1 MKKFNVSSTGKY
13 VFLALAA
20 AWAGLAVCLIAG
32 SDLSWWGS
40 LILCAA
46 VGLILCAMAALSFGA
61 LITVRVDEDRLT
73 NSFFGIRVGTV
84 GAKEIR
90 YVRMQ
95 TSFASAWDIFALYIV
110 LSEQTIPYRKNI
122 AMRFA
127 PKTQFVIR
135 VTKKNLPQVAAFMQG
150 IVGAWTEKPD
160 IAYDDLHTVIAGSP
174 EGVYLMKNKDSIWE
188 DAEDISGGNG
198 NA

>member
-20 AWAGLAVCLIAG
+20 AWAGLAVFLIAG

-46 VGLILCAMAALSFGA
+46 VGLILCAMTALSFGA

-95 TSFASAWDIFALYIV
+95 TSFASDWDIFALYIV
-110 LSEQTIPYRKNI
+110 LSEQPIPYRKNI

-135 VTKKNLPQVAAFMQG
+135 VTKKNLPKVTALMQDT
-150 IVGAWTEKPD
+150 VGLWTKKLN
-160 IAYDDLHTVIAGSP
+160 ITYDDLQTVIRRTP
-174 EGVYLMKNKDSIWE
+174 EGVYLVKSKDSIWE

>member
-1 MKKFNVSSTGKY
+1 MA
-13 VFLALAA
+13 VFLI
-20 AWAGLAVCLIAG
+20 AW
-32 SDLSWWGS
+32 SDLSWRGS

-46 VGLILCAMAALSFGA
+46 VVLILCAMAALSFGA
-61 LITVRVDEDRLT
+61 LITVRADGDRLA
-73 NSFFGIRVGTV
+73 NSFFGIRVGAV

-95 TSFASAWDIFALYIV
+95 TSIASDWDIFAPYIV
-110 LSEQTIPYRKNI
+110 LSEQPIPYRKNI

-135 VTKKNLPQVAAFMQG
+135 VTKKNLPQVAALMQG
-150 IVGAWTEKPD
+150 SVGLWTKKLN
-160 IAYDDLHTVIAGSP
+160 ITYDDLQTVIRRTP
-174 EGVYLMKNKDSIWE
+174 EGVSVCMREDGVWE
-188 DAEDISGGNG
+188 DTEDVPEGDG